1 MGVPGLRE
9 LRAGELRAEE
19 LRAEELRA
27 RHLLRVLL
35 DELVREIEEL
45 GVVREAHHR
54 AEVGRQHLQ
63 PERVERERALRQRVA
78 AREVAVLVLVL
89 GRHAHQLDVV
99 VQRRARRG
107 GRRGGWRGG
116 ARRARGAA
124 VCRAAR
130 RAVVGVGG
138 GDVHGGEVSPLARAE
153 LAAVIEAEPLG
164 VRPAELRLELAE
176 EALLLLGREHVVRHE
191 AVERLGAKG
200 LRLER
205 GGVAARRERP
215 VLLELVHR
223 ALEQL
228 HRRVHPH
235 LPLDP
240 AAVRVRDDLK
250 HVVAEQ
256 REALVPLLRLR
267 QALGGQVAEARLA
280 GR

>member
-124 VCRAAR
+124 VRAAR
-130 RAVVGVGG
+130 RAVVCFRC

-235 LPLDP
+235 LPLDA